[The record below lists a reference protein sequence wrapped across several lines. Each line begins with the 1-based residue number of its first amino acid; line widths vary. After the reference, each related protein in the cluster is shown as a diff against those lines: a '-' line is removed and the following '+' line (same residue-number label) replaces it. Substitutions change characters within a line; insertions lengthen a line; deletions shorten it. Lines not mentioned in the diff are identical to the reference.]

1 MAKDTKMAARGIKLA
16 LLRKDVHEFAKSKWN
31 SILAKE
37 STTTQSH
44 EEVSEVCSQII
55 TVYEDQV
62 TLSGLNVYEF
72 NFMIPTD
79 ILDSMVYE
87 DDNICCKSLYQLK
100 VHFDLIDEVGLSDKT
115 KVQDCPWSVMKEFVM
130 KTKNYKS
137 HVWYA
142 ATSEEEKVLVD
153 RLIAAQSEQGDMA
166 ELVVRAKS
174 TSYEYTDLPYRNKLF
189 ASEPI
194 IINSD
199 KNSVVN
205 PET

>member
-1 MAKDTKMAARGIKLA
+1 MAARGIKLA
-16 LLRKDVHEFAKSKWN
+16 LMRKDVHEFAKSKWN
-31 SILAKE
+31 SIVGNE

-44 EEVSEVCSQII
+44 EEVTEVCSQII

-153 RLIAAQSEQGDMA
+153 RLIAAQTEQGDMA

>member
-1 MAKDTKMAARGIKLA
+1 MAARGIKLA
-16 LLRKDVHEFAKSKWN
+16 LMRKDVHEFAKSKWN
-31 SILAKE
+31 SIVGNE

-44 EEVSEVCSQII
+44 EEVTEVCSQII

-62 TLSGLNVYEF
+62 TLSGINQYEF
-72 NFMIPTD
+72 NFIIPTEV
-79 ILDSMVYE
+79 LDSMVYE
-87 DDNICCKSLYQLK
+87 DNNICCKCLYQLK

-137 HVWYA
+137 HCWYA
-142 ATSEEEKVLVD
+142 ATSDEEKLLVD
-153 RLIAAQSEQGDMA
+153 RLIAAQTEQGDMA
-166 ELVVRAKS
+166 ELIVRAKS
-174 TSYEYTDLPYRNKLF
+174 TSYEYTDPPYRNKLF

-194 IINSD
+194 IVISD
-199 KNSVVN
+199 RNNVIN